1 MPTLLQINSV
11 ANTGSTGHIAEDIGR
26 LAIAQGWE
34 SYIAYGRKA
43 FPSQSYLVKIGNKLD
58 HLCHFLLTRFFD
70 LHGLASRSATKKFIK
85 QIEKLNPDVIH
96 LHNIHGYYL
105 NYKILFEYLSKCGKP
120 VVWTLHDCW
129 AITGHCSYYSF
140 AKCTAFQSEGGCK
153 HCSLKKNYPKSIL
166 FSNAAYNF
174 AQKKKYFN
182 LLDQNQLTIV
192 TPSQWLSDEI
202 AKSYLGHYKTVVINN
217 GIDLDVFKPAEK
229 SAPNNKKIILGVAS
243 VWDERKGL
251 ADFIKLS
258 DLLNKDEQI
267 VLVGL
272 SKKQINLLPKD
283 KNICGIQRTESQ
295 QELAELYSKALVFV
309 NPTYEDTFPTTNIEA
324 LACGTPVVT
333 YRTGGS
339 PEVVDEATGFVV
351 EQGDVQG
358 IRNCISKIEQSAK
371 EAFIKPCR
379 SRAEKLFCKQDRFEQ
394 YIELYNKMI

>member
-1 MPTLLQINSV
+1 MPTLLQVNSV

-26 LAIAQGWE
+26 LAIKNGWK

-43 FPSQSYLVKIGNKLD
+43 LPSQSHLVKIGNKLD

-85 QIEKLNPDVIH
+85 QIERINPDVMH

-105 NYKILFEYLSKCGKP
+105 NYKILFEYLAKCGKP

-174 AQKKKYFN
+174 SQKKKYFN
-182 LLDQNQLTIV
+182 LLAEDQLTLV
-192 TPSQWLSDEI
+192 TPSKWLSDEI
-202 AKSYLGHYKTVVINN
+202 AKSYLGHYKRVVINN
-217 GIDLDVFKPAEK
+217 GIDLDVFKPAEN

-251 ADFIKLS
+251 ADFIKLAA
-258 DLLNKDEQI
+258 LLQTDEEI
-267 VLVGL
+267 LLVGL
-272 SKKQINLLPKD
+272 SEVQIKSLPKD
-283 KNICGIQRTESQ
+283 KNIHGIRRTESQ
-295 QELAELYSKALVFV
+295 QQLAELYSEALVYFNASV
-309 NPTYEDTFPTTNIEA
+309 EETFGMTCAEA
-324 LACGTPVVT
+324 LACGTPVIAYNSTAVPET
-333 YRTGGS
+333 ISNETGI
-339 PEVVDEATGFVV
+339 VV
-351 EQGDVQG
+351 EPNNIQKVY
-358 IRNCISKIEQSAK
+358 
-371 EAFIKPCR
+371 EAFQYIKQKGKHSYTNACR
-379 SRAEKLFCKQDRFEQ
+379 ERAEKLYEKTERFEE
-394 YIELYNKMI
+394 YIKLYKVK